1 MRTRRRP
8 RSAAR
13 AVALSLAA
21 AVAAPVAWAAG
32 RVLAHPVLPHAIA
45 APRRVLASSVGRI
58 SYYEDDGASGPPLV
72 LLHGA
77 AATSSAYELRGLFEA
92 FRGERPVLAFDLPGY
107 GFSEKREPYTREQYV
122 HFVEDILADV
132 SRRYGSTVDVIAIG
146 VTGELAGRAVQRKA
160 RLVRSLSVI
169 APTGFDAPSSLTRM
183 ALAQARGLAARAL
196 DVPVVGAA
204 LHRAATA
211 KPVLRAQLGRAT
223 KGRAAEELVRY
234 THAVSH
240 QPSARFTILTAMT
253 GALSDP
259 AVVSDVY
266 DVLGVHALFVHGD
279 HASCPPPVID
289 ALVLRN
295 PRFARVRIDGAHA
308 LPHVEQPFETAS
320 ALRAFYATLSVKPQL
335 RVIRG
340 ERAGR
345 PFEGY
350 RPRGSAS
357 HRHA

>member
-1 MRTRRRP
+1 M
-8 RSAAR
+8 
-13 AVALSLAA
+13 
-21 AVAAPVAWAAG
+21 AAPVAWAAG

-77 AATSSAYELRGLFEA
+77 APTSSAYEVRGLFEA
-92 FRGERPVLAFDLPGY
+92 FRSERPVLAFDLPGY
-107 GFSEKREPYTREQYV
+107 GFSEKRSEPFTREQYV
-122 HFVEDILADV
+122 HFIEDILADV

-146 VTGELAGRAVQRKA
+146 LTGELAGRAVQRKA

-169 APTGFDAPSSLTRM
+169 APTGFDGPPSLTRA
-183 ALAQARGLAARAL
+183 ALVHARELAAKAL
-196 DVPVVGAA
+196 DVPFLGAA

-223 KGRAAEELVRY
+223 RGRAAEELVRY

-240 QPSARFTILTAMT
+240 QPSARFTILAAMT
-253 GALSDP
+253 GALYDP
-259 AVVSDVY
+259 AVVNDVY

-279 HASCPPPVID
+279 HPTCPPAVID

-295 PRFARVRIDGAHA
+295 SRFARVRIEGAHA

-340 ERAGR
+340 ERVGR